1 MNMAMGPRLDL
12 RQSQSLVM
20 TQQLQQAIKLLALT
34 NVELESFIGAELEKN
49 PLLDASDGERGDG
62 DMAGAESAGNG
73 DGSAASEMS
82 LPNADTA
89 SADELIRGGNGAG
102 DAPLDVDFTAE
113 TFHHDGPTD
122 SVAGTADG
130 SLSLGASAGGSG
142 SSGEFAG
149 DFDSF
154 AAAEP
159 SLLDVLAEQAAA
171 AWGHDPAMLLIA
183 RHLIDLI
190 DDAGYLGGTVDDVAE
205 RLDAAP
211 AVVEAVLAVIQ
222 RFEPVG
228 VGARSLSEC
237 LCVQAREADRLDPA
251 MAALLGHLDVLARGD
266 MTMLRRL
273 CGVDQE
279 DLSDMIH
286 ELRCYNPKPGLA
298 YGGER
303 PQAVVADV
311 FIRRLANGGWV
322 VELNNATL
330 PRVLVDRGYH
340 AQLASGTAKGEAGK
354 ATKTFLADCL
364 TSANWLVKAL
374 DQRARTI
381 VKVATELVKQ
391 QEAFFTH
398 GVHHLKPLTLRSIAE
413 AIGMHESTVSRVT
426 SNKYLSCDRGLF
438 ELKYFFTS
446 GIQSAD
452 GGDAVSGRAVQDRIA
467 RLIAAENKVVPLSD
481 DKLVEVLRGEGF
493 DIARRTV
500 AKYREGM
507 HIGSSVARRRAQLLE
522 AAA

>member
-1 MNMAMGPRLDL
+1 MNMGIGPRLDL

-20 TQQLQQAIKLLALT
+20 TQQLQQAITLLALT

-62 DMAGAESAGNG
+62 DGLADSGAGG
-73 DGSAASEMS
+73 GSASSEAP
-82 LPNADTA
+82 LPNAETA
-89 SADELIRGGNGAG
+89 SADELIRAGNGAG
-102 DAPLDVDFTAE
+102 DAPLDVDFAAE

-122 SVAGTADG
+122 SPGSADG
-130 SLSLGASAGGSG
+130 GLSLGPGGGGGGS

-149 DFDSF
+149 DFESI

-171 AWGHDPAMLLIA
+171 AWGHDPATLLIA

-190 DDAGYLGGTVDDVAE
+190 DEAGYLGGSVDDVAA
-205 RLDAAP
+205 RLDADP
-211 AVVEAVLAVIQ
+211 ATVEAVLTTIQ
-222 RFEPVG
+222 RFDPVG

-237 LCVQAREADRLDPA
+237 LCIQAREADRLDPA
-251 MAALLGHLDVLARGD
+251 MAALLAHLDLLARGD
-266 MTMLRRL
+266 LTVLRRV
-273 CGVDQE
+273 CHVDQE
-279 DLSDMIH
+279 DLSDMIR
-286 ELRCYNPKPGLA
+286 ELRGYNPKPGLA

-311 FIRRLANGGWV
+311 FVRRLAGGDWV
-322 VELNNATL
+322 VELNSATL

-391 QEAFFTH
+391 QEAFFAH
-398 GVHHLKPLTLRSIAE
+398 GVHHLKPLTLRAIADE
-413 AIGMHESTVSRVT
+413 IGMHESTVSRVT

-467 RLIAAENKVVPLSD
+467 RLIAAENRAVPLSD

-507 HIGSSVARRRAQLLE
+507 NIGSSVARRRAQLLE